1 MALLTQK
8 AILSAFSQMLEEM
21 PFDRITVSALVRRA
35 GVSPN
40 TFYYHYHDI
49 YELLDVWF
57 RSVLHS
63 LADFNAPDFSW
74 EDTTCALLRLFQ
86 AHPKTVY
93 HAYDSLSRDRLE
105 RYLFSYTDDIF
116 HQRVSRH
123 AEGRGLTDEQLGQ
136 ITSFCRCA
144 YVGFL
149 TQFLW
154 NRMEP
159 DIDRSVSQFGALVR
173 NFVVSS
179 VELFAA
185 QAAAC

>member
-8 AILSAFSQMLEEM
+8 AILTAFSQMLEET
-21 PFDRITVSALVRRA
+21 PFDKITVSALVRRA

-49 YELLDVWF
+49 YELLEVWF
-57 RSVLHS
+57 RAVLRS
-63 LADFNAPDFSW
+63 LADFDAPDFSW
-74 EDTTCALLRLFQ
+74 EDATRALLRLFQ

-93 HAYDSLSRDRLE
+93 HVYDSLSRDRLE
-105 RYLFSYTDDIF
+105 RYLFSYADDTF

-136 ITSFCRCA
+136 IASFCRCA

-159 DIDRSVSQFGALVR
+159 DIDESVARFGALLR

-179 VELFAA
+179 VELFASQDA
-185 QAAAC
+185 PC